1 MIIQLDRSRMLVG
14 LRIQETQHP
23 SYYTTQCSPLMAPA
37 TCSSLTYLLHDSL

>member
-23 SYYTTQCSPLMAPA
+23 SVLHHTVQPFDGAS
-37 TCSSLTYLLHDSL
+37 YLQQLDIPVA